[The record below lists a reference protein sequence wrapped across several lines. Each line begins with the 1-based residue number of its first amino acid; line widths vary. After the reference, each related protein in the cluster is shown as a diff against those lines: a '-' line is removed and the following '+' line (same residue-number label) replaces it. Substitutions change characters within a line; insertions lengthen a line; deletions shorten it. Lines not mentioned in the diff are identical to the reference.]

1 MTHGRCHRRR
11 ATSAAAVRGW
21 GVYTGAMPR
30 TRHPTRRAGLLAVA
44 ALLAALLA
52 TSCVPATASESL
64 DSPVARAVER
74 AAQEAY
80 HRMELGR
87 LATGSYTT
95 NVLVDVDLPSGSR
108 ITLEDFSG
116 ADYRLRVDADAV
128 PDAAWI
134 VTPQG
139 VRRVVVP

>member
-1 MTHGRCHRRR
+1 
-11 ATSAAAVRGW
+11 
-21 GVYTGAMPR
+21 MPL
-30 TRHPTRRAGLLAVA
+30 TPSPTRRAGLFAVA
-44 ALLAALLA
+44 ALLLALLA
-52 TSCVPATASESL
+52 TGCLPAAVAESS

-95 NVLVDVDLPSGSR
+95 NVLVDVDLPRGSR
-108 ITLEDFSG
+108 ITLEDFTG
-116 ADYRLRVDADAV
+116 ADYRLRVDADAL

-139 VRRVVVP
+139 VRRIVVR

>member
-1 MTHGRCHRRR
+1 ME
-11 ATSAAAVRGW
+11 
-21 GVYTGAMPR
+21 VYTGGMAR
-30 TRHPTRRAGLLAVA
+30 TPPPTRRAGLLAMV

-52 TSCVPATASESL
+52 TGCMPATVAESL
-64 DSPVARAVER
+64 DTPVARAVER
-74 AAQEAY
+74 AAQETY

-95 NVLVDVDLPSGSR
+95 NVLVDVDLPRGSR

-139 VRRVVVP
+139 VRRVVVR

>member
-1 MTHGRCHRRR
+1 
-11 ATSAAAVRGW
+11 
-21 GVYTGAMPR
+21 MPR
-30 TRHPTRRAGLLAVA
+30 TPLPTRHAGVLAAVALAVA
-44 ALLAALLA
+44 LLV
-52 TSCVPATASESL
+52 SGCVPTAVAESL

-95 NVLVDVDLPSGSR
+95 NVLVDVDLPRGSR

-116 ADYRLRVDADAV
+116 ADYRLRVDADAL
-128 PDAAWI
+128 PDTAWI
-134 VTPQG
+134 VTPRG
-139 VRRVVVP
+139 VRRVVLR

>member
-1 MTHGRCHRRR
+1 M
-11 ATSAAAVRGW
+11 A
-21 GVYTGAMPR
+21 R
-30 TRHPTRRAGLLAVA
+30 TPLPHRRAGPLAVV

-52 TSCVPATASESL
+52 TGCMPAAVAESL

-74 AAQEAY
+74 AAQEAF

-95 NVLVDVDLPSGSR
+95 NVLVDVDLPRGSR

-134 VTPQG
+134 VTPRG
-139 VRRVVVP
+139 VRRVVVR

>member
-1 MTHGRCHRRR
+1 MARI
-11 ATSAAAVRGW
+11 
-21 GVYTGAMPR
+21 PP
-30 TRHPTRRAGLLAVA
+30 PTRRAGLLAMA
-44 ALLAALLA
+44 ALLAVLLA
-52 TSCVPATASESL
+52 TGCVPAAAPESL

-95 NVLVDVDLPSGSR
+95 NVLVDVDLPRGSR

-134 VTPQG
+134 VTPRG
-139 VRRVVVP
+139 VRRVVVR

>member
-1 MTHGRCHRRR
+1 M
-11 ATSAAAVRGW
+11 A
-21 GVYTGAMPR
+21 R
-30 TRHPTRRAGLLAVA
+30 TPTPIRRAGLLAMA

-52 TSCVPATASESL
+52 TACVPAAVADSL

-95 NVLVDVDLPSGSR
+95 NVLVDVDLPRGSR

-134 VTPQG
+134 VTPRG
-139 VRRVVVP
+139 VRRVVVR